1 MVTFADNNVKIEGNF
16 PQAGTKA
23 PAFSLVDKD
32 LNDISLK
39 NFTGKRKILNI
50 VPSLDTPTCAIS
62 TRKFNEKAS
71 ALSDTVVLIISAD
84 LPFAMSRFCATEGL
98 DKVVTLSTMR
108 GEDFKKN
115 YGVAISDGPLAGL
128 TARAVI
134 VLDESDMVIYAELVS
149 EIKDEPNYDAAL
161 ATLSWLL

>member
-1 MVTFADNNVKIEGNF
+1 MVTFADNNVRIEGNF
-16 PQAGTKA
+16 PRVGIKA

-32 LNDISLK
+32 LNDISLD
-39 NFTGKRKILNI
+39 NFTGKRKVLNI
-50 VPSLDTPTCAIS
+50 VPSLDTPVCAIS

-71 ALSDTVVLIISAD
+71 SLSNTAVLIISAD
-84 LPFAMSRFCATEGL
+84 LPFAMSRFCTTEGL

-108 GEDFKKN
+108 GADFKKD
-115 YGVAISDGPLAGL
+115 YGVALSDGPLAGL

-134 VLDESDMVIYAELVS
+134 VLDESDNVIHAELVS

-161 ATLSWLL
+161 AALK